1 MKKEKSFNAVNFTRD
16 FCKVQHRAEVGQAW
30 TGSPC
35 RRGCGCGL
43 RRRKLKMFVRKLTL
57 GHGGYPWPHRLSSA
71 QFTSCPGGRL
81 LFQIEFF

>member
-35 RRGCGCGL
+35 RRG
-43 RRRKLKMFVRKLTL
+43 
-57 GHGGYPWPHRLSSA
+57 
-71 QFTSCPGGRL
+71 
-81 LFQIEFF
+81 